1 MTSPAR
7 RRRVGTAQIVASALV
22 LGFAAILGVA
32 GLGEARVG
40 NDAGAHPPVSADTV
54 PDSVRDGGPWVDAT
68 QNPVTSR
75 FLPPK
80 TIALTFDDGPDP
92 TWTPEV
98 LAVLRKYHVPGTFF
112 VVGSNVGRHPE
123 LAAAIRASGSELG
136 VHTFSHPDLVDV
148 SPWRMQRELDE
159 TQLVI
164 AGSAGITTYLLRPP
178 YSSTAEAVDDLG
190 FRTVTDAGA
199 LGYVTVFTTHD
210 SEDWQ
215 RPGIPA
221 IVRNATPQP
230 DDPHGA
236 VVLMHDAGGDRSET
250 VAALDRYIP
259 MMTAKGY
266 RFTTVT
272 EALGEPSADAPA
284 SAQNRQVGAVLLG
297 VMAFATGFVATLRW
311 VLLVVGVLVLVRMIL
326 MVAAARRLA
335 RCRRSPA
342 WSWGDPVDRPVS
354 VIVPAYNEAANIAA
368 TVKSIV
374 ANDHPLE
381 VVVVDDGSSDDTV
394 AIVESL
400 GLPHVRLL
408 RQANAGKAV
417 ALNTGIR
424 AARHDLVIMIDG
436 DTIFEPDAVRRLVQ
450 PFADP
455 SVGAVAG
462 NVKIANRDDL
472 IGRLQHIEYV
482 VGFNIDRRVQDT
494 LGSIATIPGA
504 AGAFRRRAL
513 LEVGGLSTDTLAED
527 TDLTIALGRAG
538 WRVVFEDT
546 ARAWTE
552 APATFAQL
560 WRQRFR
566 WSYGTMQAIW
576 KHRRAV
582 RERGVAGKLGR
593 RGLVHVAAF
602 HIALPLTAP
611 VVDVLLVY
619 GLLFEDPAAAILLW
633 LAMLLAQLGAALF
646 AFRLERERPGALWVL
661 PVQQVVYRQ
670 LMYLVLIQSVISAC
684 TGARVRWQRMHRV
697 GVLGQMLPAVA
708 APPALTPA
716 SAQAARRPMSI
727 PAPSPAQRACGGGG
741 RRERWPDTLRAV
753 ALVRVIVYHAT
764 SAGWLSLVFPSMG
777 VMFALG
783 GSLMIASL
791 RRTPAIDVIG
801 HRLRRLLPPLWL
813 MGAIVVP
820 PMLWQGWAA
829 ESGDTALS
837 PPDLVFWLF
846 PLLDPPGS
854 AAAADVTVVLWYIR
868 AYLWFVLLTPM
879 MLAAFRRWPVRA
891 TLAPLVVV
899 ALDGVLGW
907 NLESSGGFGPALI
920 DFCTFAT
927 CWMLGFAHREGR
939 LRALRPAAL
948 TGLVLAALAAGGA
961 WTWWHPSPDAGYD
974 LGEIPL
980 GQALISAG
988 AVLLLLRINPA
999 LRWVDRVPGLARLLA
1014 VVNARAITIYLTHN
1028 VAINAADEID
1038 VALGW
1043 NGTPALVGTIAAL
1056 IVLAVLAFGWVEDL
1070 AARRPVR
1077 LLPGGRKAPAPVEA
1091 AAPGTRTPELPPRA
1105 AAPTPVFAGAGRPE
1119 APPVPAQRRPAG
1131 PRRPAAPAPVASPPQ
1146 FTAPFA
1152 PAPRAAASQAAQPI
1166 AIPGG
1171 GWAPHDPPRRR
1182 TGPAPDRPPPGPD
1195 TEPLRTVL
1203 PTARHERRPGPV
1215 PPAGASGRHALGR
1228 PGDAR

>member
-1 MTSPAR
+1 M
-7 RRRVGTAQIVASALV
+7 
-22 LGFAAILGVA
+22 LGLAVILGVA
-32 GLGEARVG
+32 GIGEASVG
-40 NDAGAHPPVSADTV
+40 NDAGAHPPVGTDTV
-54 PDSVRDGGPWVDAT
+54 PASVRDGGPWVDAT
-68 QNPVTSR
+68 HPPVTSR
-75 FLPPK
+75 RLPPK

-92 TWTPEV
+92 TWTPQV
-98 LAVLRKYHVPGTFF
+98 LAVLRKYRVPGTFF

-123 LAAAIRASGSELG
+123 LATAIRDAGSELG

-164 AGSAGITTYLLRPP
+164 AGSAGLTTYLLRPP
-178 YSSTAEAVDDLG
+178 YSSTAEAIDDLG
-190 FRTVTDAGA
+190 YRTVTAAGA
-199 LGYVTVFTTHD
+199 LGYVSVFTTHD

-215 RPGIPA
+215 RPGVDA
-221 IVRNATPQP
+221 IVRNATPRP
-230 DDPHGA
+230 DDPNGA

-250 VAALDRYIP
+250 VAGLDRYIP
-259 MMTAKGY
+259 MMLAKGY

-272 EALGEPSADAPA
+272 AALGEPPADAPA
-284 SAQNRQVGAVLLG
+284 SAQNRRTGAVLLG
-297 VMAFATGFVATLRW
+297 VLSFATGFVEALRW
-311 VLLVVGVLVLVRMIL
+311 ILLVVGALVLARLVL
-326 MVAAARRLA
+326 MVAAARRTA
-335 RCRRSPA
+335 RRRRAPD
-342 WSWGDPVDRPVS
+342 WSWGDPVDWPVS

-368 TVKSIV
+368 TVRSIV

-400 GLPHVRLL
+400 GFAEVRVL

-436 DTIFEPDAVRRLVQ
+436 DTIFEADTVRRLVQ

-472 IGRLQHIEYV
+472 IGRLQHVEYV

-513 LEVGGLSTDTLAED
+513 LDVGSLSTDTLAED

-552 APATFAQL
+552 APATIAQL

-582 RERGVAGKLGR
+582 RERGMAGKLGR

-619 GLLFEDPAAAILLW
+619 GLLFEDAGAALVLW
-633 LAMLLAQLGAALF
+633 LAMLVAQLGAALI
-646 AFRLERERPGALWVL
+646 AFRLEGERPGALWVL

-670 LMYLVLIQSVISAC
+670 LMYLVLIQSVISAV

-697 GVLGQMLPAVA
+697 GMLGQMLPAVA
-708 APPALTPA
+708 RAAVPAPRRPV
-716 SAQAARRPMSI
+716 ARRPV
-727 PAPSPAQRACGGGG
+727 APPPPVPKRASGGG
-741 RRERWPDTLRAV
+741 RRERWLDTLRAA

-764 SAGWLSLVFPSMG
+764 SAAWLSVVFPSMG

-783 GSLMIASL
+783 GSLMVASL

-813 MGAIVVP
+813 MGAVLVP
-820 PMLWQGWAA
+820 LMLWQGWGAD
-829 ESGDTALS
+829 SGDDALS

-854 AAAADVTVVLWYIR
+854 AAAVDATVVLWYIR
-868 AYLWFVLLTPM
+868 AYLWFVLLTPA

-891 TLAPLVVV
+891 TLAPLAVV

-907 NLESSGGFGPALI
+907 DLESSAGFGPALL

-939 LRALRPAAL
+939 LRAMRPAV
-948 TGLVLAALAAGGA
+948 LVGAAVAALAVGGA
-961 WTWWHPSPDAGYD
+961 WTWWHPAPGVGYD
-974 LGEIPL
+974 LGEVPI
-980 GQALISAG
+980 GQALVSAG
-988 AVLLLLRINPA
+988 AVLLFLRVDPTLA
-999 LRWVDRVPGLARLLA
+999 WMDRVPGLARFLA
-1014 VVNARAITIYLTHN
+1014 IVNARAVTIYLTHN
-1028 VAINAADEID
+1028 IAIAAAEPL
-1038 VALGW
+1038 AEELGW
-1043 NGTPALVGTIAAL
+1043 TGTPALVGTVAGL
-1056 IVLAVLAFGWVEDL
+1056 VVLAVLAFGWVEDL
-1070 AARRPVR
+1070 AARRQVR
-1077 LLPGGRKAPAPVEA
+1077 LVPGGRRPTDPPEPAASATPAAPTEVLPIPVRPSAGWGAVLA
-1091 AAPGTRTPELPPRA
+1091 AAPIPGPR
-1105 AAPTPVFAGAGRPE
+1105 G
-1119 APPVPAQRRPAG
+1119 PAG
-1131 PRRPAAPAPVASPPQ
+1131 PPPTAPPPLRPASPPPRPPG
-1146 FTAPFA
+1146 A
-1152 PAPRAAASQAAQPI
+1152 APRPVAHPVVAAPRHALPDPQAPKPPLADRSPV
-1166 AIPGG
+1166 
-1171 GWAPHDPPRRR
+1171 PHDEPVIAAPR
-1182 TGPAPDRPPPGPD
+1182 TGPHRGRLPRQAGPS
-1195 TEPLRTVL
+1195 EG
-1203 PTARHERRPGPV
+1203 RR
-1215 PPAGASGRHALGR
+1215 
-1228 PGDAR
+1228 